1 LENQQRYIRQMILP
15 GFGLAAQEKLGKA
28 KLLIV
33 GMGALGCPA
42 LQYLVGA
49 GVGQIGIVDPD
60 TVTESNLHRQLL
72 YGYADIGKSKVAVA
86 AAAMQFQNPAVQIRT
101 YPIALERHNAL
112 ELMENYDLVIDATD
126 NFQTKYLLNDA
137 AAILSIPLIS
147 GAVTRYQGQV
157 SVFHFPNKEG
167 ISFNYRDLFPTDS
180 SNAHAGSCE
189 SMGVIGVLPGIIGC
203 LQAAEAI
210 KIITG
215 IGHTLAGRLY
225 THDFLKTS
233 NYEIAIL
240 KNHDLPIVS
249 KEAFLKFENE
259 LMEEDLAEI
268 DIIEIT
274 VEEFLALKQK
284 EAVFVLDVRE
294 RHEYPPID
302 FSDALIPLS
311 ELNQQMEALPNKEI
325 CVICHQGIRSVYAAQ
340 LIQANKG
347 LKTYSLKGGIT
358 AYFNKVS

>member
-1 LENQQRYIRQMILP
+1 MDNQQQYIRQMILP

-49 GVGQIGIVDPD
+49 GVGSIGIVDPD
-60 TVTESNLHRQLL
+60 MVSASNLHRQLL
-72 YGYADIGKSKVAVA
+72 YGYADIGKSKVHIA
-86 AAAMQFQNPAVQIRT
+86 ASVMQLQNPAVQIKV
-101 YPIALERHNAL
+101 YPIAFERQNAL
-112 ELMENYDLVIDATD
+112 DLIADYDLVIDATD

-137 AAILSIPLIS
+137 TAVLSIPLIY

-157 SVFHFPNKEG
+157 TVFHYPDKNG
-167 ISFNYRDLFPTDS
+167 ISYSYRDLFPVAVAD
-180 SNAHAGSCE
+180 NFAGSCE
-189 SMGVIGVLPGIIGC
+189 SLGVIGVLPGIIGC

-215 IGHTLAGRLY
+215 IGKTLAGRLY
-225 THDFLKTS
+225 THDFLETS
-233 NYEIAIL
+233 NYEIAIR
-240 KNHDLPIVS
+240 KSHDHKPPT
-249 KEAFLKFENE
+249 KEAFLAAEKQK
-259 LMEEDLAEI
+259 MEDVEDI

-274 VEEFLALKQK
+274 VEDFLDLKNK
-284 EAVFVLDVRE
+284 DAFFVLDVRE
-294 RHEYPPID
+294 RHEYPPVN
-302 FSDALIPLS
+302 FSDALIPMS
-311 ELNQQMEALPNKEI
+311 ELGQKMQTIPNREI

-347 LKTYSLKGGIT
+347 VKTYSLKGGIT
-358 AYFNKVS
+358 AYLNKIA